1 MPKYFLTD
9 FPQKKPV
16 PFSLTMRE
24 NYKNYRVLEENGKMF
39 S

>member
-9 FPQKKPV
+9 LLQKKPV

-24 NYKNYRVLEENGKMF
+24 NYKNYLVLEENGKML